1 MSERAAILQF
11 ADEVGAIRAQIVRDI
26 SANDT
31 MRRVLRLLEE
41 LERRLRKPLRLAIVG
56 DGNSG
61 KTSLA
66 NALIGRNVLVT
77 DLLRN
82 TRASILVKHAAAPA
96 LYIIHADG
104 NREAVTERSFEAVKM
119 GQAYSLEL
127 CLPSDRLRDLE
138 IMDNPGWSA
147 HTDGFMRLEQ
157 TLRQADLAIWCTL
170 ATQAWKQSESSLWS
184 AASQRIKPFSL
195 LLATHADALSD
206 DDKARVLQRLQRDAG
221 TQFGDI
227 ANISLRDTPDVE
239 QSGFGHFLTRLDGML
254 SRVNRRRLEAAKR
267 VVHRI
272 TLQIS

>member
-11 ADEVGAIRAQIVRDI
+11 ADEVGAIRSQIVRGI
-26 SANDT
+26 SPNDT

-41 LERRLRKPLRLAIVG
+41 LEQRLREPLRLAIVG
-56 DGNSG
+56 EGNSG

-66 NALIGRNVLVT
+66 NALIGWNVLIT

-82 TRASILVKHAAAPA
+82 TRTSILVRHAEAPA
-96 LYIIHADG
+96 LYLVDAGG
-104 NREAVTERSFEAVKM
+104 NREAVTEKSFEAVKM

-138 IMDNPGWSA
+138 IIDNPGLST

-184 AASQRIKPFSL
+184 AASQHIKPFSL

-206 DDKARVLQRLQRDAG
+206 DDKGRLLQRLQRDAG

-227 ANISLRDTPDVE
+227 ATISLRATPDAE
-239 QSGFGHFLTRLDGML
+239 PLGLGHFLIKLDAML

-267 VVHRI
+267 VVRRI
-272 TLQIS
+272 TLQIG